1 MTCLRSAPARQAGD
15 SVAARR
21 QTAAIIAI
29 SGTDVRQLEQIQI
42 RPFVDSAKAP
52 KLKQLLQ

>member
-1 MTCLRSAPARQAGD
+1 LRALTVAELWRGKSARQAGD

-29 SGTDVRQLEQIQI
+29 SGIAVRQLEQI
-42 RPFVDSAKAP
+42 RTFVDSAKA
-52 KLKQLLQ
+52 QLLK

>member
-1 MTCLRSAPARQAGD
+1 LARQAGD

-29 SGTDVRQLEQIQI
+29 SGTAGRQLEQILT
-42 RPFVDSAKAP
+42 FADLAKA
-52 KLKQLLQ
+52 QLLK